1 MVVVLGRRAQ
11 QGHAADIDRLDG
23 LRAAGTGGHRLHEG
37 IEIDHHQVDQ
47 LQPTF
52 GELLQMPRLVAARQD
67 AGVDIGVQ
75 RLHPP
80 IEHFR
85 EPCQLLQ
92 RVDRHVRLAQ
102 GAIRTASMVPANS
115 GSREGWMLMTRPSN
129 SRVKA
134 RSRIASYPAQTTSST
149 PCWRSF
155 RTISQSRA
163 LRSGKAARRNTWRE
177 MPAFF
182 AISSAGHSRL
192 AHTITTR
199 AG

>member
-1 MVVVLGRRAQ
+1 Q
-11 QGHAADIDRLDG
+11 QGHAADVDRLDR
-23 LRAAGTGGHRLHEG
+23 LRAVGTGGHRLHEG
-37 IEIDHHQVDQ
+37 IEIDDHQVDQ
-47 LQPTF
+47 LQPAV

-67 AGVDIGVQ
+67 AGVDIRMQ

-92 RVDRHVRLAQ
+92 RVSATPALS
-102 GAIRTASMVPANS
+102 AIRTASIVPANS
-115 GSREGWMLMTRPSN
+115 GSRDGWMLMTRPSN